1 MKKNLLL
8 YSIVWIVLLI
18 GCGPE
23 LQTVI
28 NRDAHN
34 RVILEAEVKGEV
46 DTLWSKVYTYHFAGD
61 PALAVNTDPEPQE
74 TPEEETPEEPKVYIV
89 TADTTKKSFSSYA
102 KGKAEGEWKT
112 WWPNGIIKSEFTY
125 VKNEIEGVY
134 SYFDSL
140 GTKIK
145 TETYKKSI
153 LNGVLS
159 EYNENGTLRSTTD
172 YVKGKKT
179 GLVKEFLEGIVL
191 LEQKTLK
198 KDSLDGEWTSWHD
211 NGTKKVVRVYKNGT
225 PVGNWIFND
234 EKGEWMREEQY
245 KGGLAHGIWSFYDEA
260 RDKVF
265 QYYTKGKLMAE
276 YTEAKWPNGQI
287 KEVPSFKN
295 GLPHGTWTG
304 YWPDG
309 STRYKLDYKE
319 GEKDGDEMRYDS
331 LGVLIYE
338 VRYAKGIRDG
348 VEKEFYSNGNPKK
361 EVRYA
366 KGIRDGVEK
375 EFYSNGNPKKEV
387 RYAKG
392 IRDGVEKEFYSNGN
406 PKRTARYSNNLLD
419 GKTELFDSLGVIT
432 ETITYK
438 DSLRNGKTTIWWP
451 NGKAYQR
458 LTYLNN
464 VLEGEYEEWDS
475 LGKDIVKGDYVNG
488 TRDKKWLYYDSEGR
502 RDKFIFL
509 DMDSIITDYKFRYY
523 PNWQIVEEP
532 SFSDEGLYDGKWESF
547 YLDGTKKKDYEYDMG
562 KKDKIWMS
570 YYQDK
575 RRQNFTFYNQDSLVT
590 DYDFKYYDNLQIA
603 EEPEFNK
610 EGLFDGKWEA
620 FYEDGETKKTFGYDA
635 GKKDKIWMSYYQ
647 DKRRQNF
654 TFYNQ
659 DSLVT
664 DYDFKYYDNLQI
676 AEEPEFN
683 KEGLFDGKW
692 EAFYEDGET
701 KKTFGYDAGKKDKI
715 WMSYYQDKR
724 RQNFTFYNQDSLVT
738 DYDFKYYDN
747 ISSIEDSNY
756 YNYDFYMNLKV
767 DNAPTF
773 ENMQIVE
780 EPSFDKNGLYDG
792 KWEAFFEDGEIWR
805 TFHYTEGKK
814 DKLWTVLYDST
825 GVKQSETNFADDLRE
840 GMYFEWYESIKVR
853 QKEEGLWV
861 QDKKHEIWT
870 YWNEFQEKT
879 LEVWDM
885 GNLLHTYKYEYYE
898 NGQVKEEPS
907 YKDGKMHGDWVRY
920 FPNGDIKGTRVFREG
935 LREGLWV
942 EYHRNPP
949 GERDDIFAW
958 KGKYV
963 EDKKEGRWEWY
974 WLNTNLQRVE
984 VFKNDQ
990 ILSQDCYE
998 RDGSGRKRECMEVR
1012 GPSSY

>member
-89 TADTTKKSFSSYA
+89 TADTTKKTFSSYA
-102 KGKAEGEWKT
+102 KGRAEGEWKT

-125 VKNEIEGVY
+125 IKNEIEGVY

-159 EYNENGTLRSTTD
+159 EYNENGTLSSTTD

-348 VEKEFYSNGNPKK
+348 VEKEFYSNGNPK
-361 EVRYA
+361 
-366 KGIRDGVEK
+366 
-375 EFYSNGNPKKEV
+375 
-387 RYAKG
+387 
-392 IRDGVEKEFYSNGN
+392 
-406 PKRTARYSNNLLD
+406 RTARYSNNLLD

-509 DMDSIITDYKFRYY
+509 DMDSVITDYKFRYY

-590 DYDFKYYDNLQIA
+590 DYDFKYYDN
-603 EEPEFNK
+603 
-610 EGLFDGKWEA
+610 
-620 FYEDGETKKTFGYDA
+620 
-635 GKKDKIWMSYYQ
+635 
-647 DKRRQNF
+647 
-654 TFYNQ
+654 
-659 DSLVT
+659 
-664 DYDFKYYDNLQI
+664 
-676 AEEPEFN
+676 
-683 KEGLFDGKW
+683 
-692 EAFYEDGET
+692 
-701 KKTFGYDAGKKDKI
+701 
-715 WMSYYQDKR
+715 
-724 RQNFTFYNQDSLVT
+724 
-738 DYDFKYYDN
+738 
-747 ISSIEDSNY
+747 ISSIQDSNY
-756 YNYDFYMNLKV
+756 YSYDFYMNLKV
-767 DNAPTF
+767 NNAPTF

-780 EPSFDKNGLYDG
+780 EPSFDKNGLFDG

>member
-1 MKKNLLL
+1 ML
-8 YSIVWIVLLI
+8 
-18 GCGPE
+18 
-23 LQTVI
+23 
-28 NRDAHN
+28 
-34 RVILEAEVKGEV
+34 
-46 DTLWSKVYTYHFAGD
+46 F
-61 PALAVNTDPEPQE
+61 
-74 TPEEETPEEPKVYIV
+74 
-89 TADTTKKSFSSYA
+89 
-102 KGKAEGEWKT
+102 
-112 WWPNGIIKSEFTY
+112 
-125 VKNEIEGVY
+125 
-134 SYFDSL
+134 
-140 GTKIK
+140 
-145 TETYKKSI
+145 
-153 LNGVLS
+153 
-159 EYNENGTLRSTTD
+159 RS
-172 YVKGKKT
+172 
-179 GLVKEFLEGIVL
+179 
-191 LEQKTLK
+191 
-198 KDSLDGEWTSWHD
+198 
-211 NGTKKVVRVYKNGT
+211 
-225 PVGNWIFND
+225 
-234 EKGEWMREEQY
+234 
-245 KGGLAHGIWSFYDEA
+245 
-260 RDKVF
+260 
-265 QYYTKGKLMAE
+265 
-276 YTEAKWPNGQI
+276 
-287 KEVPSFKN
+287 
-295 GLPHGTWTG
+295 
-304 YWPDG
+304 
-309 STRYKLDYKE
+309 
-319 GEKDGDEMRYDS
+319 
-331 LGVLIYE
+331 
-338 VRYAKGIRDG
+338 
-348 VEKEFYSNGNPKK
+348 
-361 EVRYA
+361 
-366 KGIRDGVEK
+366 
-375 EFYSNGNPKKEV
+375 
-387 RYAKG
+387 
-392 IRDGVEKEFYSNGN
+392 
-406 PKRTARYSNNLLD
+406 
-419 GKTELFDSLGVIT
+419 
-432 ETITYK
+432 
-438 DSLRNGKTTIWWP
+438 
-451 NGKAYQR
+451 
-458 LTYLNN
+458 
-464 VLEGEYEEWDS
+464 
-475 LGKDIVKGDYVNG
+475 
-488 TRDKKWLYYDSEGR
+488 
-502 RDKFIFL
+502 
-509 DMDSIITDYKFRYY
+509 
-523 PNWQIVEEP
+523 
-532 SFSDEGLYDGKWESF
+532 
-547 YLDGTKKKDYEYDMG
+547 
-562 KKDKIWMS
+562 
-570 YYQDK
+570 
-575 RRQNFTFYNQDSLVT
+575 
-590 DYDFKYYDNLQIA
+590 
-603 EEPEFNK
+603 
-610 EGLFDGKWEA
+610 
-620 FYEDGETKKTFGYDA
+620 
-635 GKKDKIWMSYYQ
+635 